1 MLKNRFIKWSLKILS
16 ALLSFCLIF
25 VAIQPFFVPKYL
37 EESTVIVKGYSLLN
51 NNSIDVLFLGASQTF
66 YAVDAGK
73 LTNEYNISSYDF
85 ASTSQRITITPYYLS
100 EALKTQN
107 PKLAMV
113 EVCHIFDS
121 NQSIDTKVLS
131 WNYSPT
137 PPSILKYQSVYNV
150 LDGDAIKA
158 FEYTYVPLLLYH
170 DRWSSI
176 NDKRHGGEHDIDF
189 VFHPE
194 NYIDS
199 SSRGFIA
206 HDRIEKREI
215 VFEKSDNSLKNIP
228 AENVNAIHIIK
239 EICSKNNIELV
250 FFKAP
255 ASNWTQGESQSVK
268 QFMRENKLIFVD
280 LNDYLKEIGINGE
293 MDFFD
298 KKHLNNSGA
307 EKTTDYLAKIIPQY
321 IQ

>member
-1 MLKNRFIKWSLKILS
+1 MLKHKFIRWSLKIMS
-16 ALLSFCLIF
+16 ALISFCLIF

-37 EESTVIVKGYSLLN
+37 GESTVIVKGYSLLKK
-51 NNSIDVLFLGASQTF
+51 NSIDVLFMGASQTF

-85 ASTSQRITITPYYLS
+85 ASTSQRITITPYYLR

-107 PKLAMV
+107 PKLAMI

-121 NQSIDTKVLS
+121 NESINTKMLS

-137 PPSILKYQSVYNV
+137 PPSLLKFQSVYSV
-150 LDGDAIKA
+150 LDGDVVKA
-158 FEYTYVPLLLYH
+158 FEYTYAPLLLYH

-194 NYIDS
+194 KYIDS
-199 SSRGFIA
+199 TSRGYIA
-206 HDRIEKREI
+206 HDRIEKRDM

-228 AENVNAIHIIK
+228 AENINAIRMIK
-239 EICSKNNIELV
+239 EICLENNMELV
-250 FFKAP
+250 FFKVP
-255 ASNWTQGESQSVK
+255 ASNWTRGESMSVK
-268 QFMRENKLIFVD
+268 KFMNENELKFVD
-280 LNDYLKEIGINGE
+280 LNDQLKEIGINGE
-293 MDFFD
+293 TDFFD
-298 KKHLNNSGA
+298 KKHLNDSGA
-307 EKTTDYLAKIIPQY
+307 EKTTDYLAKMIPQY
-321 IQ
+321 LH